1 MSVNTLAGFAA
12 ARTATPHE
20 VPMTQEASGESP
32 AAPGMKATG
41 EPPTTGAL
49 LAKLVPTEVLAVY
62 TPLVGAISPFVTP
75 ERPLMFERWCAFA
88 LLVGG
93 SVAWFL
99 ASYRLK
105 APTTKRF
112 PLVELLGLLT
122 AASAL
127 GFVMP
132 QSPYYGIVDDP
143 IRAAIGAA
151 FVGAV
156 GLLVNSIIALR
167 MKMPS
172 VIGPAP
178 APAVG

>member
-1 MSVNTLAGFAA
+1 MSVHTLAGFAA
-12 ARTATPHE
+12 ARTATPYE

-32 AAPGMKATG
+32 PAPGVKQTG

-62 TPLVGAISPFVTP
+62 TPLVGAISPFVTEDNP
-75 ERPLMFERWCAFA
+75 MMFERWAAFG

-99 ASYRLK
+99 ASYRIK
-105 APTTKRF
+105 APEATRF
-112 PLVELLGLLT
+112 PLTELLGLFT
-122 AASAL
+122 AATAL
-127 GFVMP
+127 GLVMP
-132 QSPYYGIVDDP
+132 ESPFYGIVEQP
-143 IRAAIGAA
+143 ERAAFGAA

-156 GLLVNSIIALR
+156 GLLVNSMIALR

-178 APAVG
+178 AAAAG